1 VGDFGVFKKVL
12 LMANRRSLIAWSLW
26 PKDLSKVVV
35 SDDTL
40 DDTLK
45 PFEAERTT
53 MTGKRKL
60 GGSTA
65 ETGAG
70 GRKVTMKAGS
80 NGAMTSLPEPLSV
93 ESKIP
98 IATCIRR
105 YSFVRWLRFI
115 HDICEIIYIV

>member
-1 VGDFGVFKKVL
+1 MGDFGTFKKVL
-12 LMANRRSLIAWSLW
+12 LMVNRRSLIAWSLW

-35 SDDTL
+35 SDDRL

-65 ETGAG
+65 EMGAG
-70 GRKVTMKAGS
+70 GRKVTMTAGS
-80 NGAMTSLPEPLSV
+80 NGAMTSPPQPLSV
-93 ESKIP
+93 ESKAAP
-98 IATCIRR
+98 P
-105 YSFVRWLRFI
+105 
-115 HDICEIIYIV
+115 EP